1 VDIDNEQLALV
12 ASSIRKTKPKP
23 APESALIN
31 PVAQVMVDISL
42 PHLDRPF
49 DYVVPEVLSTAAV
62 PGVRVRVRF
71 SGKLVD
77 GWILNRIERSEHDGR
92 LDRIAKVVSP
102 EPALTAEI
110 SSLCRQVADY
120 YAGTL
125 PDVVRAAVP
134 TRHAAAE
141 TALDAKTLPN
151 PEDLP
156 PLAESTSW
164 SRYAGGSALLTR
176 LATPTDYSPSAPGP
190 RAVWVAAAATDPAE
204 QIVQLVHAAA
214 QAGRGVLIVVPDA
227 RDVARV
233 DAALTTTLG
242 RDQHVVLTADLG
254 PSARYTA
261 FLRIRRGHVRVVVG
275 TRAAVFAPVSDLG
288 LIVVWDDSD
297 DSLSE
302 PHAPYWHARE
312 VLVMRANTTG
322 AALVLG
328 STSRSVE
335 AAALVS
341 SGWARN
347 VVEPRTAA
355 RTSAPRIITIGGDVE
370 QARDEAATTARLPN
384 IAWQTAK
391 RALELGPVLVQVPR
405 RGYVPSLS
413 CQACR
418 RAATCGSC
426 HGPLGITSGN
436 AIASCTWCGRL
447 AGDWVCLGCNGR
459 RLRAMSFG
467 ERRTAEELGR
477 AFPGVVV
484 RTSGRDSSGAG
495 VLDEVDSSPALVVST
510 PGAEPRAAGGYAA
523 ALLLDGRVMLD
534 RPDLRAAQ
542 EAVGRWFAAISLVRS
557 ADSGG
562 AVVLVADPSL
572 AAVQAIVRNDPV
584 GFSDRELLERDAV
597 HLPPH
602 YRIAEL
608 TGQPRDVADL
618 LAQVHLPAQA
628 QVLGPV
634 PVPASRTKRGGSD
647 DPVVRALVVVPSS
660 NGVELSR
667 ALAAGSAVRSARK
680 EGAPV
685 TVRIDPIV
693 LG

>member
-12 ASSIRKTKPKP
+12 ASSIRKTKTKP
-23 APESALIN
+23 APEPALIN

-42 PHLDRPF
+42 PHLDRTF
-49 DYVVPEVLSTAAV
+49 DYLVPEVLSQEAT

-77 GWILNRIERSEHDGR
+77 GWILNRCDRSEHEGR

-102 EPALTAEI
+102 EPALTPEI

-120 YAGTL
+120 YVGTL

-134 TRHAAAE
+134 TRHAAAQA
-141 TALDAKTLPN
+141 ALDAQPS
-151 PEDLP
+151 PERVAVP
-156 PLAESTSW
+156 QPGESVQW
-164 SRYAGGSALLTR
+164 GRYTGGSALLAR
-176 LATPTDYSPSAPGP
+176 LATLAAYCASAPGP
-190 RAVWVAAAATDPAE
+190 RAVWVAASATDPAD
-204 QIVQLVHAAA
+204 QICELVHAAA
-214 QAGRGVLIVVPDA
+214 QAGRGILIVVPDA
-227 RDVARV
+227 RDVARL
-233 DAALTTTLG
+233 DAALRTALG

-261 FLRIRRGHVRVVVG
+261 FLRIRRGQVRIVVG

-288 LIVVWDDSD
+288 LIVVWDDND

-322 AALVLG
+322 AAMVLG

-355 RTSAPRIITIGGDVE
+355 RTSAPRIITIGGDIE

-391 RALELGPVLVQVPR
+391 RALEIGPVLVQVPR

-413 CQACR
+413 CQGCR
-418 RAATCGSC
+418 RAATCGTC
-426 HGPLGITSGN
+426 HGPLGLSSGK

-447 AGDWVCLGCNGR
+447 AGDWVCQGCGGR

-495 VLDEVDSSPALVVST
+495 VLDVVDDAPALVVAT
-510 PGAEPRAAGGYAA
+510 PGAEPRALGGYAA

-542 EAVGRWFAAISLVRS
+542 EAVSRWFAAISLVRS
-557 ADSGG
+557 SDDGG
-562 AVVLVADPSL
+562 AVVLVADPQL

-602 YRIAEL
+602 YRVAEL

-618 LAQVHLPAQA
+618 IAQTTLPAQA
-628 QVLGPV
+628 QILGPV
-634 PVPASRTKRGGSD
+634 PVVRSKRSAVD
-647 DPVVRALVVVPSS
+647 DTTVRALVVVASS
-660 NGVELSR
+660 HGAELAST
-667 ALAAGSAVRSARK
+667 LAAGSAVRSARK